1 MQVLPDMIYSC
12 VYISLSLNE
21 YKFHGSTFSTLLL
34 AHTKNI
40 VWVIVG
46 ACWMNG
52 WMKNIFVT
60 KNKNRMWAKHLTWV
74 LENKEWLQRK

>member
-34 AHTKNI
+34 AHTKSI
-40 VWVIVG
+40 V
-46 ACWMNG
+46 
-52 WMKNIFVT
+52 
-60 KNKNRMWAKHLTWV
+60 
-74 LENKEWLQRK
+74 